1 MGGVTKDTHLVAHMV
16 ASWGQG
22 RAQWE
27 GQILLP
33 SEGVEDIHTQGQGA
47 PLVVALMVVG
57 GTCRALQLV
66 VELHKDQP
74 GKILYRAHR
83 NICLGDIP
91 ENSRGLGTSL

>member
-1 MGGVTKDTHLVAHMV
+1 MGGATKDTHLVAHMV

-33 SEGVEDIHTQGQGA
+33 TEGVEDIHTQGQGG
-47 PLVVALMVVG
+47 PLVVAG

-74 GKILYRAHR
+74 GRILYRAHR
-83 NICLGDIP
+83 KHQF
-91 ENSRGLGTSL
+91 RGYT